1 MATFV
6 TPLALTIRT
15 MNAIGGIRF
24 QAVQAARLRDITLER
39 AVATVDQ
46 DEARNGAAQ
55 SDGVRLASREQDKD
69 GNQVPFHVYLQRV
82 AKFKAGLKD
91 KKQEA
96 AKKPECP
103 IEKARAEST
112 TGENVPLNWLIADH
126 FGGDGDAVLPAD
138 DAVHTETESTFSAAD
153 ATFTLQPSVPDA
165 PSSLLDSEWLISP
178 NS

>member
-1 MATFV
+1 
-6 TPLALTIRT
+6 

-46 DEARNGAAQ
+46 EEAKNGASM
-55 SDGVRLASREQDKD
+55 SDGVRLASRDHDKD

-91 KKQEA
+91 KKQEPQ
-96 AKKPECP
+96 KPECP

-112 TGENVPLNWLIADH
+112 TGENVPLNWLVADH
-126 FGGDGDAVLPAD
+126 FGGDGDGFPAASD
-138 DAVHTETESTFSAAD
+138 SVQNEAELDFQIADTSFS
-153 ATFTLQPSVPDA
+153 LQPTVSAEPQ
-165 PSSLLDSEWLISP
+165 SLLNSEWLISP